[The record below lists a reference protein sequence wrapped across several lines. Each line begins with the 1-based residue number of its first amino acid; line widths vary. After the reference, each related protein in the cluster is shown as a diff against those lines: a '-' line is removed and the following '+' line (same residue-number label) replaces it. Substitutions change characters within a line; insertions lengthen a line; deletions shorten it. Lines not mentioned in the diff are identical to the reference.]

1 MRQLNAG
8 DIQALPAPSST
19 RLFESMRLHADGV
32 MQ

>member
-8 DIQALPAPSST
+8 DIQALPASYST
-19 RLFESMRLHADGV
+19 RLFVSIRLHADGL